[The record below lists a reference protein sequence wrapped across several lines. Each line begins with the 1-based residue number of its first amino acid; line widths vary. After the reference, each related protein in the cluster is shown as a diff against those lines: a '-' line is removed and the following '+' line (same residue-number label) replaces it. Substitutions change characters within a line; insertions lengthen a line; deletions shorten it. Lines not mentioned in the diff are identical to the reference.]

1 MKLEYVLDKNGKEL
15 LQDNKGI
22 HQIMMEWER
31 PYMEKCIELLS
42 PHDSILE
49 IGFGMGYS
57 ASKIQEYATDITS
70 HVIIECNPTVWE
82 RFNKW
87 KIGKS
92 NVQLVKGRWQDMLQI
107 LGEFDYIFFDD
118 YVTTDNIIGD
128 FNRFNEFMHEILKN
142 HSKIGTKI
150 GLYST
155 TNCQQ
160 YSRYEFLDVKNIE
173 YNINI
178 PENCKYVK
186 GDKMNIPIITKVDA
200 YNDELITSKPVKKV
214 TEVSKPIMP
223 YYIKEAEKTFTFHIL
238 FHPEYSSKINK
249 FCKLMKKRDH
259 NITVYN
265 DNEYVNIQNG
275 DFIVS
280 FSGNTQL
287 PILETFRNKNNNII
301 IEMGGYTD
309 IESHFKIFESY
320 NEMQKIT
327 ILGDLKQ
334 FQWSNTVIPCYFEDE
349 DFDNKVEKKDYFMFI
364 GKTSKAELA
373 IELCKKADV
382 ELVIIGK
389 MDSKINYEKVKLIE
403 EVSKTKR
410 KNLFKEAK
418 GLLSLD
424 NSLESSNSAYYILEA
439 AYCGCPVIVPDN
451 GWYMEIV
458 LHAIT
463 GYRCNTF
470 EQMYWAITNIDKIKP
485 AVCWDWVKKNFSK
498 DKVVQMYEDYF
509 TQIYNIFINGW
520 YYENKEREHLDWLYK
535 QYPLFLKN
543 AKPVVKSNK

>member
-15 LQDNKGI
+15 LQDDKGI
-22 HQIMMEWER
+22 HQIMMEWEK

-42 PHDSILE
+42 PHGSILE

-82 RFNKW
+82 RFDKW
-87 KIGKS
+87 KVEKS
-92 NVQLVKGRWQDMLQI
+92 NVELVKGRWQDMLQI

-118 YVTTDNIIGD
+118 YITTDNIIGD
-128 FNRFNEFMHEILKN
+128 YNRFNKFMHDILKN

-160 YSRYEFLDVKNIE
+160 YSKYECLEVKSTE
-173 YNINI
+173 YNIDI
-178 PENCKYVK
+178 PENCKYIK
-186 GDKMNIPIITKVDA
+186 GDKMNIPIITKVSE
-200 YNDELITSKPVKKV
+200 YNDELITSKPVEKV
-214 TEVSKPIMP
+214 SKPAETSKPIMP
-223 YYIKEAEKTFTFHIL
+223 YYIKEAGKIFTFHIL
-238 FHPEYSSKINK
+238 FHPEYSQKINK
-249 FCKLMKKRDH
+249 FRKLMKKRDH
-259 NITVYN
+259 IVTVYN
-265 DNEYVNIQNG
+265 ENESLNIQNG

-280 FSGNTQL
+280 FSASTQL

-301 IEMGGYTD
+301 VEMGSYTD

-320 NEMQKIT
+320 HEMQKVT
-327 ILGDLKQ
+327 IVGGLKQ
-334 FQWSNTVIPCYFEDE
+334 FQWSNTVIPCCFDDE
-349 DFDNKVEKKDYFMFI
+349 DFDKVEKKDYFIFI
-364 GKTSKAELA
+364 GKTSEAELV

-382 ELVIIGK
+382 ELMIIGK
-389 MDSKINYEKVKLIE
+389 KDSEINNTKIKIIE

-418 GLLSLD
+418 GFLSLD
-424 NSLESSNSAYYILEA
+424 NSLDSSQGAYYVLEA
-439 AYCGCPVIVPDN
+439 AHCSCPVIVPDN
-451 GWYMEIV
+451 GWYTEIV

-470 EQMYWAITNIDKIKP
+470 EQMYWAVTNIDKIKP
-485 AVCWDWVKKNFSK
+485 AVCNDWIKKNFSK
-498 DKVVQMYEDYF
+498 DKVIQMYEDYF
-509 TQIYNIFINGW
+509 TQIYNIFRNGW
-520 YYENKEREHLDWLYK
+520 YYENKERENLDWLYK

-543 AKPVVKSNK
+543 AKPVVK